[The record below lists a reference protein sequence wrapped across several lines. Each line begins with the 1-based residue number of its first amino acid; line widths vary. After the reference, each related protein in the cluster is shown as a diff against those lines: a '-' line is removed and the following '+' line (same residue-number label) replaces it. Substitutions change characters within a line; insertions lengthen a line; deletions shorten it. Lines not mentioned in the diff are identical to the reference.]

1 MSKYLA
7 SRLLQTIPTVFLVT
21 VAVFLMLHLTPGD
34 PVLVFIGDKQST
46 PEQREKVREDMGLN
60 RPLHIQYLSYMVNA
74 FRGDLGRSL
83 QTNVPVTAQ
92 IVNRLPWT
100 IELSVAALL
109 IAATIGITLG
119 ILAALYHN
127 AIIDTLAMAL
137 ALVGISTPVYWS
149 SLLLILLF
157 AVRLRVLPAI
167 GQGGLERL
175 ILPALALA
183 LVSAG
188 SLARMVRS
196 SMLEALNQD
205 FVLTARSKGVSERI
219 VIIRHVLRNALIPVV
234 TILGLILGYT
244 LSGAVITAPIFARLG
259 FGQNYVEAV
268 MQKDFT
274 VVQGMTLFIAMM
286 YVFINIAVDVAYA
299 IIDPRIR
306 YDLDGFNAGRSELRS
321 IAKMDTLRQ
330 ARFALAQCH
339 GGGDNPH
346 CDHVAGGASATYQ
359 PL

>member
-7 SRLLQTIPTVFLVT
+7 NRLLQTIPTIFLVT
-21 VAVFLMLHLTPGD
+21 IAVFLMLHLTPGD

-60 RPLHIQYLSYMVNA
+60 RPLHIQYLSYMANA

-127 AIIDTLAMAL
+127 TIIDTLAMAF
-137 ALVGISTPVYWS
+137 ALIGISMPVYWS
-149 SLLLILLF
+149 SLLLILFF

-167 GQGGLERL
+167 GQGGIERL
-175 ILPALALA
+175 ILPATALA

-244 LSGAVITAPIFARLG
+244 LSGAVITATIFARLSI
-259 FGQNYVEAV
+259 GQKYVEAV
-268 MQKDFT
+268 LQKDFT

-299 IIDPRIR
+299 TIDPRIR
-306 YDLDGFNAGRSELRS
+306 YD
-321 IAKMDTLRQ
+321 
-330 ARFALAQCH
+330 
-339 GGGDNPH
+339 
-346 CDHVAGGASATYQ
+346 
-359 PL
+359 